1 MKRFLKQFMEKKTVT
16 YLFPGKAICR
26 GLRCHFLVDT
36 ALQIIYQVF
45 IKYLLPEATG
55 SIDEKVTEETTDQNF
70 SNAKFLTTYA
80 AHISMTPPFCYC
92 LAFWDVF

>member
-55 SIDEKVTEETTDQNF
+55 GIDEKVTEETTDQNF

-80 AHISMTPPFCYC
+80 AHISMTSSFRYC
-92 LAFWDVF
+92 LSFWDVF

>member
-55 SIDEKVTEETTDQNF
+55 GIDEKVTEETTDQNF
-70 SNAKFLTTYA
+70 SNAKFLTTA

>member
-55 SIDEKVTEETTDQNF
+55 GIDEKVTEETTDQNF

-80 AHISMTPPFCYC
+80 AHISMTPSFRYC
-92 LAFWDVF
+92 LSFWDVF